1 MVRYQWQGWQDISGK
16 VGKISVARVV
26 RFQFT
31 LAKILSSGLLLNIIG
46 LQDLAKTLKILPH
59 RKP

>member
-1 MVRYQWQGWQDISGK
+1 MEVGK
-16 VGKISVARVV
+16 VGKISVAKVGKNSVARVV

-31 LAKILSSGLLLNIIG
+31 LAKVLSSGVLLNIIG